1 MLALLAFL
9 VVHVTMVVTTGLLT
23 NLRAMITGW
32 RHPAA
37 AHSRTADAVHAEAS
51 RTTRHAS

>member
-51 RTTRHAS
+51 RTTRRAS